1 MISARSYIPCKPVA
15 LPCVPLLTCRSY
27 VLLLDAD
34 AAWRQLLTGPGQWL
48 AGTAWTNITGGVAGL
63 VAQVLTQCASNIS
76 SRCTHHVPPPPP
88 LQFNASFRGI
98 VLYDPAIFP
107 TSLIASTAAGAE
119 SLLPICYRPG
129 DPSSLYN
136 RLVAGG
142 PRLPVL
148 RNLVGAF
155 NGNLTGSIK
164 RDACASP
171 ANPCGPH
178 LA

>member
-1 MISARSYIPCKPVA
+1 M
-15 LPCVPLLTCRSY
+15 
-27 VLLLDAD
+27 
-34 AAWRQLLTGPGQWL
+34 
-48 AGTAWTNITGGVAGL
+48 
-63 VAQVLTQCASNIS
+63 LTQCAPNNS
-76 SRCTHHVPPPPP
+76 SRCALHRPAPPP
-88 LQFNASFRGI
+88 LQFNASFRGV

-142 PRLPVL
+142 PHLPVL

-155 NGNLTGSIK
+155 NGNRTGSIK
-164 RDACASP
+164 RDACAC
-171 ANPCGPH
+171 PCHRQTLDPH